1 VTRLSER
8 RDLHRAALGL
18 PCRGRPLDLDLD
30 AVILDAAVSIVSE
43 VGYERMTMDA
53 VAARAKVSKAT
64 IYRRW
69 DSKAN
74 LVVEALRCRKFAD
87 LALPDTGD
95 LRADLLAGLQC
106 FCESGHGPD
115 GGLFQGVLA
124 AMREDEELSRLV
136 RERMVEPKR
145 EMTRTWLRAY
155 VEQGLLPADA
165 DVDLFHEVGM
175 AMVASRLIFTGEPL
189 DDAFLAR
196 VVDDVL
202 LPLLTRGG
210 ATRVA
215 ATTTAAPAPER
226 TPS

>member
-1 VTRLSER
+1 MTRLSDR
-8 RDLHRAALGL
+8 RELHRAALGL
-18 PCRGRPLDLDLD
+18 PCRGRPLDVDLD
-30 AVILDAAVSIVSE
+30 AVILDAAVAIVSE

-87 LALPDTGD
+87 LVLPDTGD

-106 FCESGHGPD
+106 FCETGHGPD
-115 GGLFQGVLA
+115 GGLFQGILA
-124 AMREDEELSRLV
+124 AMREDQELTRLV

-145 EMTRTWLRAY
+145 DMTRAWLQGY
-155 VEQGLLPADA
+155 VERGQLPPDA
-165 DVDLFHEVGM
+165 DIDLFHEVGM
-175 AMVASRLIFTGEPL
+175 AMVATRLILTGEPL
-189 DDAFLAR
+189 DEEFLTR

-215 ATTTAAPAPER
+215 ATTTAAPAFER
-226 TPS
+226 TSV